1 MAIEII
7 GGSPS
12 AAAAGTATARQAQRA
27 MNGERIPVII
37 REHGVRA
44 GEYTGTEPSKRT

>member
-12 AAAAGTATARQAQRA
+12 AAAAGNATARQAQRA
-27 MNGERIPVII
+27 MRNGERIPVII
-37 REHGVRA
+37 REHGPGVRTGQA
-44 GEYTGTEPSKRT
+44 GRGVVE